1 MPVVQTGRTGVIV
14 AEKHLGVRFS
24 AEQLLAL
31 NETSAP
37 ATQGVMGVCGRAG
50 APARD
55 QRTNVGFG

>member
-1 MPVVQTGRTGVIV
+1 MPVVLPGRTGVTV
-14 AEKHLGVRFS
+14 AEKYLDARFS
-24 AEQLLAL
+24 AERLLTL

-37 ATQGVMGVCGRAG
+37 ATHGVMGVGGRAS